1 MTCENYIKLA
11 FVSISEVFI
20 GVEPHSFTSI
30 LSGATFVLQWQSSAF
45 AIETIWPTQSLKYL
59 QACITE
65 KVSTP
70 DIEDTTRD
78 HSEFRGSNTM

>member
-1 MTCENYIKLA
+1 MACENYIKLA

-45 AIETIWPTQSLKYL
+45 VTETIWPTQSLKYL
-59 QACITE
+59 QACPSQKKSQPLI
-65 KVSTP
+65 
-70 DIEDTTRD
+70 
-78 HSEFRGSNTM
+78 